1 MIYKNIQI
9 LRFIAAFLVVLHH
22 TLPPNVHPAHY
33 ANIPAWI
40 TEISVYGFAG
50 VDIFFVISGF
60 IMAET
65 TRSMQ
70 PGAST
75 ASGFVFRRFLRI
87 YSGYWPAFLLV
98 LFLSIWLGIFNAP
111 EISRWKSFLLLPQE
125 FYLLNVSW
133 TLTYE
138 LYFYLLIGAMLCF
151 TRKQA
156 VPVFLA
162 LLLAFVVIV
171 AVQFNLG
178 VYRSATPRENNFL
191 LNVFL
196 TSPLIIEFIAGFLL
210 SEWIHRK
217 PGQSIA
223 AWSLFTAVALCASI
237 WMQKY
242 GGLMGVGMAAFL
254 YYPERVM
261 LFGSASLGLVALA
274 ALLPSSG
281 SLLSRFFCKLG
292 DASYA
297 LYLLHIPLLV
307 ILYGLLF
314 PKIPGLLWIGGGK
327 LSLLVYLV
335 SVVICSLLYFKFIEN
350 PLHKISRRASGMWLR
365 SAESSRTYTV

>member
-98 LFLSIWLGIFNAP
+98 LFLSIWLGIFNGP

-178 VYRSATPRENNFL
+178 FIGRQRPGKQFSLECFSNISAD
-191 LNVFL
+191 
-196 TSPLIIEFIAGFLL
+196 
-210 SEWIHRK
+210 H
-217 PGQSIA
+217 
-223 AWSLFTAVALCASI
+223 
-237 WMQKY
+237 
-242 GGLMGVGMAAFL
+242 
-254 YYPERVM
+254 
-261 LFGSASLGLVALA
+261 
-274 ALLPSSG
+274 
-281 SLLSRFFCKLG
+281 
-292 DASYA
+292 
-297 LYLLHIPLLV
+297 
-307 ILYGLLF
+307 
-314 PKIPGLLWIGGGK
+314 
-327 LSLLVYLV
+327 
-335 SVVICSLLYFKFIEN
+335 
-350 PLHKISRRASGMWLR
+350 
-365 SAESSRTYTV
+365 